1 MVEMFSAEMQ
11 RPEFLAVHPQGKVPA
26 IDDDGFILWETSA
39 IFDYLITKYSDGS
52 LIPPR
57 DTALGAK
64 AVQWMTFAEG
74 ALAVTMGEIAAHS
87 AYLPDSR
94 RIPALVDRGNE
105 LAPQLIAI
113 VEQAL
118 SDKSYIVGEIFTAA
132 DIMLAF
138 ALNIARHLDFVNES
152 TPNCLA
158 YCQRLEQRPA
168 YLRACEH

>member
-1 MVEMFSAEMQ
+1 
-11 RPEFLAVHPQGKVPA
+11 
-26 IDDDGFILWETSA
+26 
-39 IFDYLITKYSDGS
+39 
-52 LIPPR
+52 
-57 DTALGAK
+57 
-64 AVQWMTFAEG
+64 MTFAEG

-94 RIPALVDRGNE
+94 RIPALVERGNE

-118 SDKSYIVGEIFTAA
+118 SHQPYIVGEIFTAA

-168 YLRACEH
+168 YLRACQH